1 MTVSTS
7 ANRVEYN
14 GSNGVVKA
22 FPVPFPVLDERHL
35 SVWLTDRT
43 SFADVLQVLN
53 SNYTVDITPG
63 DNQTSVVN
71 FVVAPTKSN
80 FVTIARVVPITQ
92 ETDYVANDAFPAELH
107 EDAIDKL
114 TMICQQLDDQYS
126 RGVSIPITSLASPPL
141 VADLPGVTNVFP
153 AQITSSS
160 TNGLSTF
167 AEQEP
172 IASGGWQVKSGGVT
186 GAARE
191 ISGCYDT
198 YLGEFVLMTATE
210 DAIGNVDYRFQPP
223 GICS

>member
-1 MTVSTS
+1 MTVSVS
-7 ANRVEYN
+7 DNRIEYKGGN
-14 GSNGVVKA
+14 GFQKA
-22 FPVPFPVLDERHL
+22 FPVPFPVLDETHL

-63 DNQTSVVN
+63 DNQTSVVT
-71 FVVAPTKSN
+71 FAVAPTVSN

-92 ETDYVANDAFPAELH
+92 LTDYVANDPFPAETH

-114 TMICQQLDDQYS
+114 TMICQQLNDQLD
-126 RGVSIPITSLASPPL
+126 RAVAIPITSTASPPPIE
-141 VADLPGVTNVFP
+141 DMPGVTNVFP
-153 AQITSSS
+153 AQITSSP

-172 IASGGWQVKSGGVT
+172 IGGGGWQAKSGGVT

-191 ISGCYDT
+191 ITGCYDAYDT
-198 YLGEFVLMTATE
+198 KFVLMTAIE
-210 DAIGNVDYRFQPP
+210 DSIGSVDYRFQAP
-223 GICS
+223 GVCV